1 MKVVFNKWLLSFFAL
16 CGIIVGIVFVQDSVM
31 SKEASIAMG
40 SSKVAAYVNGES
52 IQKEQLFNELYKQ
65 DGERVLEGLI
75 SQKLVEQEAKKSNI
89 QATEEEVN
97 QELDKIKSE
106 LGENY
111 NNALTASQ
119 ITEQEL
125 KDNIALN
132 VVQKKM
138 FADKVT
144 VSEEEINQ
152 QLAQFPSEMQE
163 SQKEMVKEYLL
174 NGKIQEEAQKWLA
187 EARSKANIQIYMQN

>member
-1 MKVVFNKWLLSFFAL
+1 MKVVLNKWFISFLAL
-16 CGIIVGIVFVQDSVM
+16 CGIIVGVVFIQDSVK
-31 SKEASIAMG
+31 SKETSVAVG

-52 IQKEQLFNELYKQ
+52 IQKEQLFNELYKLE
-65 DGERVLEGLI
+65 GERVLEGLI

-89 QATEEEVN
+89 QATEEEIN

-106 LGENY
+106 LGESY
-111 NNALTASQ
+111 NDALTESQ

-144 VSEEEINQ
+144 VSEEEISEY
-152 QLAQFPSEMQE
+152 LAQLPAEMQA
-163 SQKEMVKEYLL
+163 SQKEIVKEYIL

-187 EARSKANIQIYMQN
+187 EARSKATIQIYMQN